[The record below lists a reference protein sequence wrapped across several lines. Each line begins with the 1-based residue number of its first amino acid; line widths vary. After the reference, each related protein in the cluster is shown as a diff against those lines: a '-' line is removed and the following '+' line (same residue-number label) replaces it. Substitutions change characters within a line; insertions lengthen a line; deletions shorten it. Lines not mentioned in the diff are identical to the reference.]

1 MTKSYELYE
10 GIISALTYILNLN
23 ITSKGDVV
31 FKIVNILKD
40 SDMSESDLI
49 SVRKMI
55 DLLTQEILDMS
66 EINRS
71 LMEIVDV
78 KFLSSFLD
86 YVQTEC
92 LYKHCPR

>member
-55 DLLTQEILDMS
+55 DLLTQETLDMS